1 MSKKSVKMPLV
12 TIVGRPNVGKST
24 LLNRLIKRR
33 EAVVDDAPG
42 ITRDRIYAE
51 CDWNGREFLVVDTG
65 GIIFDEKDELVT
77 SVRRQAEAAIREA
90 DVILFVVDA
99 RTGPLK
105 EDEEIAEYLRKSG
118 KKTILVANKVENISD
133 EERAYEF
140 MSLGFGQPMM
150 ISALHG
156 LGTGDLLDV
165 IVENLPEEK
174 QAQAVEEEASITL
187 VGRPNVGKSST
198 LNRILGEERSVI
210 SDMPG
215 TTRDSVDSLYEYN
228 GRIYRL
234 IDTAGIKKKT
244 HEEEPVFFYS
254 YLRALRAIERSD
266 ISLLLIDASEGATR
280 QDQKIAELI
289 EEKGNACIILL
300 NKWDLVKTEE
310 QRKKV
315 YDSLEKKL
323 YFLNYAPFL
332 HISAKTGRNINK
344 LFPMIEEVLSEYRK
358 RIKTSELN
366 KWMEDLKEKGY
377 TVVSGPK
384 RLKVYY
390 CVQTD
395 VEPPEFVFFVNDRT
409 LVKQNYRKF
418 LENRLRES
426 FGFKGT
432 PIRIYF
438 RDSE

>member
-12 TIVGRPNVGKST
+12 AIVGRPNVGKST

-99 RTGPLK
+99 RTGTLK

-210 SDMPG
+210 SDIPG

-234 IDTAGIKKKT
+234 IDTAGIKKK
-244 HEEEPVFFYS
+244 PMKKSPSFFT
-254 YLRALRAIERSD
+254 A
-266 ISLLLIDASEGATR
+266 
-280 QDQKIAELI
+280 
-289 EEKGNACIILL
+289 
-300 NKWDLVKTEE
+300 
-310 QRKKV
+310 
-315 YDSLEKKL
+315 
-323 YFLNYAPFL
+323 
-332 HISAKTGRNINK
+332 
-344 LFPMIEEVLSEYRK
+344 
-358 RIKTSELN
+358 TSEPS
-366 KWMEDLKEKGY
+366 EQLKEA
-377 TVVSGPK
+377 TSVS
-384 RLKVYY
+384 
-390 CVQTD
+390 
-395 VEPPEFVFFVNDRT
+395 F
-409 LVKQNYRKF
+409 
-418 LENRLRES
+418 
-426 FGFKGT
+426 
-432 PIRIYF
+432 
-438 RDSE
+438 